1 MKAPEGVAL
10 QRQKTQADAKAGCPI
25 ESAMK
30 TRMDAGSAKEVV
42 KSDKPANEA
51 VSSLK
56 CKGNTDGKL
65 AEVKKRPAD

>member
-1 MKAPEGVAL
+1 
-10 QRQKTQADAKAGCPI
+10 
-25 ESAMK
+25 MK